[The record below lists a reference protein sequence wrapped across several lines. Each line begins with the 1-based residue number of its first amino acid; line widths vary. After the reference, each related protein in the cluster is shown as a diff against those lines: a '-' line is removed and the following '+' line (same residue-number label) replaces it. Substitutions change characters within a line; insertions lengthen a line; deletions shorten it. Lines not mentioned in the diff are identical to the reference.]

1 MQLIRNKGTRCLL
14 CVIDSFSKY
23 AWVVPLKDKTGINIV
38 NAFQNI
44 LDVSRRKTNKIWE
57 DKSSEFYNSFFKK
70 NVEKIRK

>member
-1 MQLIRNKGTRCLL
+1 M

-44 LDVSRRKTNKIWE
+44 LDDSTRKANKIWE

-70 NVEKIRK
+70 NVEKIMK